1 MQSKYDT
8 QETEQETRDELDLYE
23 QSINA
28 VHGDEFLERNQVG
41 LGNLNDDE
49 MWQQIES
56 YKNGMYGEAAFG
68 TVVDNLLVEETKR
81 ELALQQWGELGE
93 TDEERREKLR
103 ENEDWDYPSKRAF
116 VERKKDELWD
126 RLGPSGDV
134 GSSQDRRAVRIQNQV
149 EKIEEVTGRLPGW
162 TSPHWRM
169 LLMRLDSSRSRDG
182 RLIDNVFGRVQ
193 EQRYSGDGDV
203 AQLLGGGQ
211 A

>member
-1 MQSKYDT
+1 MRSKYDQQDGQT
-8 QETEQETRDELDLYE
+8 ETRDELDLYE
-23 QSINA
+23 KAIDA
-28 VHGDEFLERNQVG
+28 VHGDDFLERNQLG

-49 MWQQIES
+49 MWQQIDS

-81 ELALQQWGELGE
+81 DLALQKWESLGE
-93 TDEERREKLR
+93 TDKDRREALR
-103 ENEDWDYPSKRAF
+103 EDDWDYPSKRAF
-116 VERKKDELWD
+116 VQQTKDELWEN
-126 RLGPSGDV
+126 LGPDGDI
-134 GSSQDRRAVRIQNQV
+134 GQSQDRRAVRIQNQI

-182 RLIDNVFGRVQ
+182 RLVDNVFGRVQ
-193 EQRYSGDGDV
+193 EQHYSGDMDPNEV
-203 AQLLGGGQ
+203 LNGGGR